1 MTKENAIKYGEIISK
16 CWEDE
21 VYREEFIRDP
31 ESVMLEKGIE
41 LEEGITYKVIQ
52 APKLVE
58 YFVLPYDNVREPI
71 QNFAKFLLNKAEQS
85 DKIVPDGFEYRIIQ
99 NTEDVHYLILPA
111 SPKTLTAAELAQISG
126 ADSVATSTNVVA
138 QTQATVQA
146 VGAVEVVAAEAT
158 VIASSL
164 AAGAEV
170 AIFVVGAIVLI

>member
-85 DKIVPDGFEYRIIQ
+85 DKIVPEGFEYRIIQ

-126 ADSVATSTNVVA
+126 AESAVTATNVVA
-138 QTQATVQA
+138 QAEGVVQI

-158 VIASSL
+158 VAASSL
-164 AAGAEV
+164 AVGAEV
-170 AIFVVGAIVLI
+170 AALVAVVLI

>member
-58 YFVLPYDNVREPI
+58 YFVLPYENVREPI

-126 ADSVATSTNVVA
+126 ADSAVTATNVVA
-138 QTQATVQA
+138 QAEA
-146 VGAVEVVAAEAT
+146 VAQVVAAVEVVAAEAT
-158 VIASSL
+158 VAATSL

-170 AIFVVGAIVLI
+170 AVLVAVVLI

>member
-58 YFVLPYDNVREPI
+58 YFVLPYDNVREPM

-85 DKIVPDGFEYRIIQ
+85 DKIVPEGFEYRIIQ

-126 ADSVATSTNVVA
+126 ADVSATATNVVA
-138 QTQATVQA
+138 QADAAVQVVA
-146 VGAVEVVAAEAT
+146 AVEVVAAEAT
-158 VIASSL
+158 VAATSL

-170 AIFVVGAIVLI
+170 AVLVAVVLI

>member
-41 LEEGITYKVIQ
+41 LEEGINYKVIQ

-85 DKIVPDGFEYRIIQ
+85 DKIVPEGFEYRIIQ

-126 ADSVATSTNVVA
+126 ADSAVTATNVVA
-138 QTQATVQA
+138 QAEAAVQVVA
-146 VGAVEVVAAEAT
+146 AVEVVAAEAT
-158 VIASSL
+158 VAATSL

-170 AIFVVGAIVLI
+170 AVLVAVVLI

>member
-71 QNFAKFLLNKAEQS
+71 QNFAKFLLNKAEHS
-85 DKIVPDGFEYRIIQ
+85 DKIVPEGFEYRIIQ

-126 ADSVATSTNVVA
+126 ADSAVTATNVVA
-138 QTQATVQA
+138 QAEAAVQVVA
-146 VGAVEVVAAEAT
+146 AVEVVAAEAT
-158 VIASSL
+158 VAATSL

-170 AIFVVGAIVLI
+170 AVLVAVVLI

>member
-85 DKIVPDGFEYRIIQ
+85 DKIVPEGFEYRIIQ

-126 ADSVATSTNVVA
+126 ADSTTTATNVVA
-138 QTQATVQA
+138 QAEA
-146 VGAVEVVAAEAT
+146 VAQVVAAVEVVAAEAT
-158 VIASSL
+158 VAASSI
-164 AAGAEV
+164 AVGAEV
-170 AIFVVGAIVLI
+170 AVLVAVVLI

>member
-126 ADSVATSTNVVA
+126 ADSAVIATNVVA
-138 QTQATVQA
+138 QAEAAVQVVA
-146 VGAVEVVAAEAT
+146 AVEVVAAEAT
-158 VIASSL
+158 VAATSL

-170 AIFVVGAIVLI
+170 AVLVAVVLI

>member
-71 QNFAKFLLNKAEQS
+71 QNFAKYLLNKAEQS
-85 DKIVPDGFEYRIIQ
+85 DKIVPEGFEYRIIQ

-126 ADSVATSTNVVA
+126 ADSAVTATNVVA
-138 QTQATVQA
+138 QAEAAVQVVA
-146 VGAVEVVAAEAT
+146 AVEVVAAEAT
-158 VIASSL
+158 VAATSL

-170 AIFVVGAIVLI
+170 AVLVAVVLI

>member
-16 CWEDE
+16 CCEDE

-85 DKIVPDGFEYRIIQ
+85 DKIVPEGFEYRIIQ

-126 ADSVATSTNVVA
+126 ADSAVTATNVVA
-138 QTQATVQA
+138 QAEAAVQVVA
-146 VGAVEVVAAEAT
+146 AVEVVAAEAT
-158 VIASSL
+158 VAATSTV
-164 AAGAEV
+164 AGAEV
-170 AIFVVGAIVLI
+170 AVLVAVVLI

>member
-21 VYREEFIRDP
+21 VYREEFIRDS

-85 DKIVPDGFEYRIIQ
+85 DKIVPEGFEYRIIQ

-126 ADSVATSTNVVA
+126 ADSAVTATNVVA
-138 QTQATVQA
+138 QAEAAVQVVA
-146 VGAVEVVAAEAT
+146 AVEVVAAEAT
-158 VIASSL
+158 VAATSL

-170 AIFVVGAIVLI
+170 AVLVAVVLI

>member
-85 DKIVPDGFEYRIIQ
+85 DKIVPEGFEYRIIQ
-99 NTEDVHYLILPA
+99 NAEDVHYLILPA

-126 ADSVATSTNVVA
+126 ADSAVTATNVVA
-138 QTQATVQA
+138 QAEAAVQVVA
-146 VGAVEVVAAEAT
+146 AVEVVAAEAT
-158 VIASSL
+158 VAATSL

-170 AIFVVGAIVLI
+170 AVLVAVVLI

>member
-126 ADSVATSTNVVA
+126 ADSAVTATNVVA
-138 QTQATVQA
+138 QAEAAVQVVA
-146 VGAVEVVAAEAT
+146 AVEVVAAEAT
-158 VIASSL
+158 VAATSL

-170 AIFVVGAIVLI
+170 AVLVAVVLI

>member
-58 YFVLPYDNVREPI
+58 YFVLPYDNVREPM

-85 DKIVPDGFEYRIIQ
+85 DKIVPGGFEYRIIQ

-126 ADSVATSTNVVA
+126 ADVSATATNVVA
-138 QTQATVQA
+138 QAEAAFQIVA
-146 VGAVEVVAAEAT
+146 AVEVVAAEAT
-158 VIASSL
+158 VAATSL

-170 AIFVVGAIVLI
+170 AVLVAVVLI

>member
-1 MTKENAIKYGEIISK
+1 MTKEDAIKYGEIISK

-58 YFVLPYDNVREPI
+58 YFVLPYDDVREPV
-71 QNFAKFLLNKAEQS
+71 QNFAKFLLNKAERA
-85 DKIVPDGFEYRIIQ
+85 DKIVPEGFEYRIVQ
-99 NTEDVHYLILPA
+99 NSEDVHYLILPA

-126 ADSVATSTNVVA
+126 ADSVANATNVVA
-138 QTQATVQA
+138 EAEAAVQVVA
-146 VGAVEVVAAEAT
+146 AVEVVAAEAT
-158 VIASSL
+158 VAATSI

-170 AIFVVGAIVLI
+170 AVAVLAAIVLI

>member
-21 VYREEFIRDP
+21 AYREEFIRDP

-85 DKIVPDGFEYRIIQ
+85 DKIVPEGFEYRIIQ

-126 ADSVATSTNVVA
+126 ADSAVTATNVVA
-138 QTQATVQA
+138 QAEAAVQVVA
-146 VGAVEVVAAEAT
+146 AVEVVAAEAT
-158 VIASSL
+158 VAATSL

-170 AIFVVGAIVLI
+170 AVLVAVVLI

>member
-111 SPKTLTAAELAQISG
+111 SPKTLTAAELAQVSG
-126 ADSVATSTNVVA
+126 ADSAVTATNVVA
-138 QTQATVQA
+138 QAEAAVQVVA
-146 VGAVEVVAAEAT
+146 AVEVVAAEAT
-158 VIASSL
+158 VAATSL

-170 AIFVVGAIVLI
+170 AVLVAVVLI

>member
-58 YFVLPYDNVREPI
+58 YFVLPYDNVREPM
-71 QNFAKFLLNKAEQS
+71 QNFAKFLLDKAEQS
-85 DKIVPDGFEYRIIQ
+85 DKIVPEGFEYRIIQ

-126 ADSVATSTNVVA
+126 ADSAVTATNVVA
-138 QTQATVQA
+138 QAEAAVQVVA
-146 VGAVEVVAAEAT
+146 AVEVVAAEAT
-158 VIASSL
+158 VAATSL

-170 AIFVVGAIVLI
+170 AVLVAVVLI

>member
-71 QNFAKFLLNKAEQS
+71 QNFTKFLLNKAEQS

-99 NTEDVHYLILPA
+99 NTEDAHYLILPA

-126 ADSVATSTNVVA
+126 ADSAVTATNVVA
-138 QTQATVQA
+138 QAEAAVQVVA
-146 VGAVEVVAAEAT
+146 AVEVVAAEAT
-158 VIASSL
+158 VAATSL

-170 AIFVVGAIVLI
+170 AVLVAVVLI

>member
-85 DKIVPDGFEYRIIQ
+85 DKIVPEGFEYRIIQ

-126 ADSVATSTNVVA
+126 ADVSATATNVVA
-138 QTQATVQA
+138 QAEAAFQIVA
-146 VGAVEVVAAEAT
+146 AVEVVAAEAT
-158 VIASSL
+158 VAATSL

-170 AIFVVGAIVLI
+170 AVLVAVVLI

>member
-85 DKIVPDGFEYRIIQ
+85 DKIVPEGFEYRIIQ

-126 ADSVATSTNVVA
+126 ADSAVTATNVVA
-138 QTQATVQA
+138 QAEAAIQVVA
-146 VGAVEVVAAEAT
+146 AVEVVAAEAT
-158 VIASSL
+158 VAATSL

-170 AIFVVGAIVLI
+170 AVLVAVVLI

>member
-71 QNFAKFLLNKAEQS
+71 QNFAKFLLNKSEQS
-85 DKIVPDGFEYRIIQ
+85 DKIVPEGFEYRIIQ

-126 ADSVATSTNVVA
+126 ADSAVTATNVVA
-138 QTQATVQA
+138 QAEAAVQVVA
-146 VGAVEVVAAEAT
+146 AVEVVAAEAT
-158 VIASSL
+158 VAATSL

-170 AIFVVGAIVLI
+170 AVLVAVVLI

>member
-21 VYREEFIRDP
+21 VYREEFIRDT

-85 DKIVPDGFEYRIIQ
+85 DKIVPEGFEYRIIQ
-99 NTEDVHYLILPA
+99 NTEDVHYLLLPA

-126 ADSVATSTNVVA
+126 ADSAVTATNVVA
-138 QTQATVQA
+138 QAEAAVQVVA
-146 VGAVEVVAAEAT
+146 AVEVVAAEAT
-158 VIASSL
+158 VAATSL

-170 AIFVVGAIVLI
+170 AVLVAVVLI

>member
-41 LEEGITYKVIQ
+41 LEEGITYKVIL

-126 ADSVATSTNVVA
+126 ADSAVTATNVVA
-138 QTQATVQA
+138 QAEAAVQVVA
-146 VGAVEVVAAEAT
+146 AVEVVAAEAT
-158 VIASSL
+158 VAATSL

-170 AIFVVGAIVLI
+170 AVLVAVVLI

>member
-21 VYREEFIRDP
+21 VYREEFSRDP

-85 DKIVPDGFEYRIIQ
+85 DKIVPEGFEYRIIQ

-126 ADSVATSTNVVA
+126 ADSAVTATNVVA
-138 QTQATVQA
+138 QAEAAVQVVA
-146 VGAVEVVAAEAT
+146 AVEVVAAEAT
-158 VIASSL
+158 VAATSL

-170 AIFVVGAIVLI
+170 AVLVAVVLI

>member
-71 QNFAKFLLNKAEQS
+71 QNFAKFLLNK
-85 DKIVPDGFEYRIIQ
+85 K
-99 NTEDVHYLILPA
+99 
-111 SPKTLTAAELAQISG
+111 AA
-126 ADSVATSTNVVA
+126 ATSCGSQSLDTIIVYTAGLVIIDNVL
-138 QTQATVQA
+138 QGNIVQII
-146 VGAVEVVAAEAT
+146 GNNLAEALPHGQGNALIT
-158 VIASSL
+158 AF
-164 AAGAEV
+164 AAFGAPIQAGNGSQAALGQAQNATHCV
-170 AIFVVGAIVLI
+170 SAGRVH

>member
-31 ESVMLEKGIE
+31 ESVMLEKGLE

-58 YFVLPYDNVREPI
+58 YFVLPYDNVREPM

-85 DKIVPDGFEYRIIQ
+85 DKIVPEGFEYRIIQ

-126 ADSVATSTNVVA
+126 ADVSATATNVVA
-138 QTQATVQA
+138 QAEAAFQIVA
-146 VGAVEVVAAEAT
+146 AVEVVAAEAT
-158 VIASSL
+158 VAATSL

-170 AIFVVGAIVLI
+170 AVLVAVVLI

>member
-126 ADSVATSTNVVA
+126 ADSTTTATNVVA
-138 QTQATVQA
+138 QAEAAVQVVA
-146 VGAVEVVAAEAT
+146 AVEVVAAEAT
-158 VIASSL
+158 VAATSL

-170 AIFVVGAIVLI
+170 AVLVAVVLI

>member
-85 DKIVPDGFEYRIIQ
+85 DKIVPEGFEYRIIQ

-126 ADSVATSTNVVA
+126 ADSTTTATNVVA
-138 QTQATVQA
+138 QAEA
-146 VGAVEVVAAEAT
+146 VAQVVAAVEVVAAEAT
-158 VIASSL
+158 VAATSL

-170 AIFVVGAIVLI
+170 AVLVAVVLI

>member
-1 MTKENAIKYGEIISK
+1 MLYSLKLVIPENAIKYGEIISK

-85 DKIVPDGFEYRIIQ
+85 DKIVPEGFEYRIILEFWIE
-99 NTEDVHYLILPA
+99 NNL
-111 SPKTLTAAELAQISG
+111 
-126 ADSVATSTNVVA
+126 
-138 QTQATVQA
+138 
-146 VGAVEVVAAEAT
+146 
-158 VIASSL
+158 
-164 AAGAEV
+164 
-170 AIFVVGAIVLI
+170 

>member
-71 QNFAKFLLNKAEQS
+71 QNFAKFLLNKAEHS
-85 DKIVPDGFEYRIIQ
+85 DKIVPEGFEYRIIQ

-126 ADSVATSTNVVA
+126 ADSTTTATNVVA
-138 QTQATVQA
+138 QAEA
-146 VGAVEVVAAEAT
+146 VAQVVAAVEVVAAEAT
-158 VIASSL
+158 VAATSL

-170 AIFVVGAIVLI
+170 AVLVAVVLI

>member
-71 QNFAKFLLNKAEQS
+71 QNFAKFLLNKADQS
-85 DKIVPDGFEYRIIQ
+85 DKIVPEGFEYRIIQ

-126 ADSVATSTNVVA
+126 ADSAVTATNVVA
-138 QTQATVQA
+138 QAEAAVQVVA
-146 VGAVEVVAAEAT
+146 AVEVVAAEAT
-158 VIASSL
+158 VAATSTV
-164 AAGAEV
+164 AGAEV
-170 AIFVVGAIVLI
+170 AVLVAVVLI

>member
-41 LEEGITYKVIQ
+41 LEEGITYKVLQ

-126 ADSVATSTNVVA
+126 ADSAVTATNVVA
-138 QTQATVQA
+138 QAEAAVQVVA
-146 VGAVEVVAAEAT
+146 AVEVVAAEAT
-158 VIASSL
+158 VAATSL

-170 AIFVVGAIVLI
+170 AVLVAVVLI

>member
-58 YFVLPYDNVREPI
+58 YFVLPYENIREPI

-85 DKIVPDGFEYRIIQ
+85 DKIVPEGFEYRIIQ

-126 ADSVATSTNVVA
+126 ADSTTTATNVVA
-138 QTQATVQA
+138 QAEAVAQVVATV
-146 VGAVEVVAAEAT
+146 EVAAAEAT
-158 VIASSL
+158 VAATSL

-170 AIFVVGAIVLI
+170 AVLVAVVLI

>member
-85 DKIVPDGFEYRIIQ
+85 DKIVPEGFEYRIIQ

-126 ADSVATSTNVVA
+126 ADSAVTATNVVA
-138 QTQATVQA
+138 QAEAAVQVVA
-146 VGAVEVVAAEAT
+146 AVEVVAAEAT
-158 VIASSL
+158 VAATSI

-170 AIFVVGAIVLI
+170 AVLVAVVLI

>member
-58 YFVLPYDNVREPI
+58 YFVLPYDNVREPM

-85 DKIVPDGFEYRIIQ
+85 DKIVPEGFEYRIIQ

-126 ADSVATSTNVVA
+126 ADSAVTATNVVA
-138 QTQATVQA
+138 QAEAAVQVVA
-146 VGAVEVVAAEAT
+146 AVEVVAAEAT
-158 VIASSL
+158 VAATSTV
-164 AAGAEV
+164 AGAEV
-170 AIFVVGAIVLI
+170 AVLVAVVLI

>member
-126 ADSVATSTNVVA
+126 ADSAVTATNVVA
-138 QTQATVQA
+138 QAEAAVQVVA
-146 VGAVEVVAAEAT
+146 AVEVVAAEAT
-158 VIASSL
+158 VAATSL

-170 AIFVVGAIVLI
+170 AVLLAVVLI

>member
-58 YFVLPYDNVREPI
+58 YFVLPYDNVREPM

-85 DKIVPDGFEYRIIQ
+85 DKIVPEGFEYRIIQ

-126 ADSVATSTNVVA
+126 ADSAVTATNVVA
-138 QTQATVQA
+138 QAEAAVQVVA
-146 VGAVEVVAAEAT
+146 AVEVVAAEAT
-158 VIASSL
+158 VAATSL

-170 AIFVVGAIVLI
+170 AVLVAVVLI

>member
-58 YFVLPYDNVREPI
+58 YFVLPYDNVREPM

-85 DKIVPDGFEYRIIQ
+85 DKIVPEGVEYRLIQ

-126 ADSVATSTNVVA
+126 AESAVTATNVVA
-138 QTQATVQA
+138 QAEGVVQI

-158 VIASSL
+158 VAASSL
-164 AAGAEV
+164 AVGAEV
-170 AIFVVGAIVLI
+170 AALVAVVLI

>member
-52 APKLVE
+52 AQKLVE

-85 DKIVPDGFEYRIIQ
+85 DKIVPEGFEYRIIQ

-126 ADSVATSTNVVA
+126 ADSAVTATNVVA
-138 QTQATVQA
+138 QAEAAVQVVA
-146 VGAVEVVAAEAT
+146 AVEVVAAEAT
-158 VIASSL
+158 VAATSL

-170 AIFVVGAIVLI
+170 AVLVAVVLI